1 MDARFTMSGAE
12 RRRSDRVMLTMPLR
26 VQGKDQQGH
35 AFDVDGRTLILSRY
49 GACIHST
56 HPLRYGQF
64 VSLYSPTTMRRAG
77 FRVVGPIEPYTDKG
91 GEWAVETTDPEV
103 NLWGI
108 AFPPMSKE
116 EIENQ
121 KALLEC
127 RSCREVALMRIS
139 LGEAD
144 VLESAGIVQK
154 QCPKCKNETPWGLPT
169 KQFSGAEAPPAQAPS
184 GKSESE
190 RRINRRSALQ
200 LPLMVRDFLGLSEI
214 LRTENLSKT
223 GLCFISGQNYLMGQ
237 GLVVIC
243 PYNPSEAAVGIRA
256 RVVRREENA
265 ALGKR
270 IYGVRY
276 EPQHKK

>member
-1 MDARFTMSGAE
+1 
-12 RRRSDRVMLTMPLR
+12 MLTMALR

-35 AFDVDGRTLILSRY
+35 AFDVEGRTLILSRY
-49 GACIHST
+49 GACIYST

-64 VSLYSPTTMRRAG
+64 ISLYSPTTMRRAG
-77 FRVVGPIEPYTDKG
+77 FRVVGPVEPYTDQG

-108 AFPPMSKE
+108 GFPPLSKE
-116 EIENQ
+116 EIQSQ

-127 RSCREVALMRIS
+127 HTCHEVMLVGVT

-144 VLESAGIVQK
+144 VLETAGIIEK
-154 QCPKCKNETPWGLPT
+154 QCAKCNNETPWGYPI
-169 KQFSGAEAPPAQAPS
+169 KQLSGAEAPPAAAPAAQ
-184 GKSESE
+184 SE
-190 RRINRRSALQ
+190 RDRRTNRRSALQ
-200 LPLMVRDFLGLSEI
+200 LPLMVRDFLGHSET

-223 GLCFISGQNYLMGQ
+223 GLCFISSVNYLMGQ
-237 GLVVIC
+237 GLVVLC
-243 PYNPSEAAVGIRA
+243 PYNPSEPAVGLRA

-265 ALGKR
+265 ALGKC

-276 EPQHKK
+276 EPPRKK

>member
-1 MDARFTMSGAE
+1 MSGAE

-26 VQGKDQQGH
+26 VQGKDHLGH
-35 AFDVDGRTLILSRY
+35 AFDVEGRTLILSRY

-56 HPLRYGQF
+56 RPLRYGQF
-64 VSLYSPTTMRRAG
+64 ISLYCPSTFRRAG

-91 GEWAVETTDPEV
+91 GEWAVETIDPEV

-108 AFPPMSKE
+108 AFPPVSQE
-116 EIENQ
+116 EIESQ

-127 RSCREVALMRIS
+127 RSCQKLALLRIT

-144 VLESAGIVQK
+144 VLETAGIIQK
-154 QCPKCKNETPWGLPT
+154 QCPNCKNETPWGHPA
-169 KQFSGAEAPPAQAPS
+169 KQISGADAPS
-184 GKSESE
+184 AAAPAGKSENE

-200 LPLMVRDFLGLSEI
+200 LPLMVRDFLGHSET

-223 GLCFISGQNYLMGQ
+223 GLCFISGEDYLMGQ

-243 PYNPSEAAVGIRA
+243 PYNPAEAAVGVRA

-276 EPQHKK
+276 ELHNKK